1 MDRQAI
7 LALFDY
13 GYWATWQILGAVSH
27 APLEL
32 FTAKTDL
39 TWRNVRDT
47 LVLALDVEQS
57 WRRRLRGEDKSVWD
71 APLPAER
78 FATPADLEA
87 YWRTDAS
94 EMTTWLA
101 ALDDADLAA
110 TVDLGPRDRFPLWF
124 FLVHI
129 VTHGIEQRRDVAL
142 LLRNARRDV
151 PDLEFLWY
159 ADSLGSAGTTP

>member
-1 MDRQAI
+1 MDKRAV

-13 GYWATWQILGAVSH
+13 GYWATWQILATVGQ
-27 APLEL
+27 APPEV
-32 FTAKTDL
+32 FTATIDV

-57 WRRRLRGEDKSVWD
+57 WRRRLRGEDESVWY
-71 APLPAER
+71 AKLPADR
-78 FATPADLEA
+78 FGTPAELEA
-87 YWRTDAS
+87 YWRADAD

-101 ALDDADLAA
+101 GLDDVDLAA

-129 VTHGIEQRRDVAL
+129 VTHGIEQRRDVAIL
-142 LLRNARRDV
+142 MRNAGRDV
-151 PDLEFLWY
+151 PELEFLWY
-159 ADSLGSAGTTP
+159 ADSLNRPGTTG